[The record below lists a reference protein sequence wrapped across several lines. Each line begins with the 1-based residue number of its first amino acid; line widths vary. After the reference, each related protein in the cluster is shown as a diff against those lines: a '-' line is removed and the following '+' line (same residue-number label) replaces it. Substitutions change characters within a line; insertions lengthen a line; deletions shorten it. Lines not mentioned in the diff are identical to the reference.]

1 MATSTQQVKDLEQ
14 DRGSKEGISGNFVE
28 RIIFVTTLFPQNVH
42 YGTENSFP
50 QLFPRT

>member
-14 DRGSKEGISGNFVE
+14 DRGNKEGISGNFVE
-28 RIIFVTTLFPQNVH
+28 RIIFVTALFPQNVH